1 VGDGAGAVGQALSL
15 LRCVWRAGNAQAGR
29 RGAVSPFSSS
39 FFVGRLLN
47 CLHHEVR
54 SRLAEAGSGVCRA
67 MGCGSAWRA
76 RGVWAWACVPGMASE
91 LESVAALQWVVFAGC
106 ERLRCGAV
114 RCEGAVSRCSRG
126 QEWVGGRRTGP
137 RRHTRTRGTGRWGQG
152 HGVRGECCCAGE
164 REGGGGGV
172 LSDAGAG
179 GGWA

>member
-1 VGDGAGAVGQALSL
+1 VGHGAGAVGQALSL
-15 LRCVWRAGNAQAGR
+15 LTWRAEKAQAEQGTQAGR

-67 MGCGSAWRA
+67 VGCGSAWRA

-91 LESVAALQWVVFAGC
+91 LKSVAALQWVVFAGC

-114 RCEGAVSRCSRG
+114 RGRSVQVQSGPR
-126 QEWVGGRRTGP
+126 VGRRQKNGAATSHANTRDWALGAGP
-137 RRHTRTRGTGRWGQG
+137 RRAW
-152 HGVRGECCCAGE
+152 
-164 REGGGGGV
+164 
-172 LSDAGAG
+172 
-179 GGWA
+179 